1 MSAEFK
7 LSRQDIFCGA
17 VGKGKV
23 KHFLEGK
30 NLWMHSLGKLYSTTL
45 LEVPRKDEHILY
57 LLSIPE
63 KSMHVLG
70 V

>member
-7 LSRQDIFCGA
+7 LSRQDIFSGA

-30 NLWMHSLGKLYSTTL
+30 NFWMHSLGKLYFTTRS
-45 LEVPRKDEHILY
+45 EVPRKD
-57 LLSIPE
+57 
-63 KSMHVLG
+63 
-70 V
+70 